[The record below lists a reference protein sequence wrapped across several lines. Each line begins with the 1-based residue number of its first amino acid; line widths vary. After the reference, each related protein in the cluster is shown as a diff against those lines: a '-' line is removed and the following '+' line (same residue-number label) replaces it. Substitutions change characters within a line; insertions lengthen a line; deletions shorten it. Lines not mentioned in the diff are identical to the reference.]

1 MFSNYEITIKYII
14 TMIKSIV
21 PIKPEVEVR
30 VIECGPLRLGGH
42 VRIVFPD
49 GSMIIKQR
57 AFICRC
63 GKSKNQPFC
72 DGSHS
77 EQIYGGEPGIF
88 YI

>member
-1 MFSNYEITIKYII
+1 
-14 TMIKSIV
+14 MIKSIV

-63 GKSKNQPFC
+63 GKQKNQPFC
-72 DGSHS
+72 DGYILNRFM
-77 EQIYGGEPGIF
+77 EENRVYFIYN
-88 YI
+88 